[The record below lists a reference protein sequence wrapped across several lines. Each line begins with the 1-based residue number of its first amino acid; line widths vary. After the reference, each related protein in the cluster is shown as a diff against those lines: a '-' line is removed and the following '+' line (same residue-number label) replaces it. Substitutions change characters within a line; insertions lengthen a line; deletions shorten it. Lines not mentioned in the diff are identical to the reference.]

1 MPIYEALFDMQISL
15 CNRFPALTP
24 FSIRKEPAREVFLL
38 ISRYNHQNSKKV
50 RNHKKVIRKPAGDDW
65 F

>member
-1 MPIYEALFDMQISL
+1 MCVAI

-24 FSIRKEPAREVFLL
+24 FSVRAMPAREVFLL
-38 ISRYNHQNSKKV
+38 IRRLNIYDKRQKQKPENKFAKKGRIV
-50 RNHKKVIRKPAGDDW
+50 RPAGDNW